1 MAASPYSENRH
12 LKMTLTQMLDALP
25 PAWLERYEKTQKV
38 KPYEL
43 LEEYKKVEGKNYKLR
58 TTVGMGLGFTIM
70 GLITLSPQQ
79 AIIHSKILNTLCIII
94 FALTALFTMLWI
106 LYTRVKDATKR
117 TLDARLEN
125 ISEDIQTLIKLVGGE
140 GWLNDHGIEVTQIR
154 LAKAIVAEE
163 MAIIELCRRI
173 VNLGIYE
180 TPSPVEDLENPIS
193 RRRAAEDEYD
203 RATTLIDHF
212 ATLPHDFA
220 RAKEL
225 VVRLYALSGEP
236 ETADK

>member
-1 MAASPYSENRH
+1 
-12 LKMTLTQMLDALP
+12 
-25 PAWLERYEKTQKV
+25 
-38 KPYEL
+38 
-43 LEEYKKVEGKNYKLR
+43 
-58 TTVGMGLGFTIM
+58 
-70 GLITLSPQQ
+70 
-79 AIIHSKILNTLCIII
+79 
-94 FALTALFTMLWI
+94 LFCFPL
-106 LYTRVKDATKR
+106 
-117 TLDARLEN
+117 
-125 ISEDIQTLIKLVGGE
+125 LVGWAGV
-140 GWLNDHGIEVTQIR
+140 EVTQIR